1 MRKANW
7 KTGNIDLGQDMRQD
21 DLRQQDL
28 DHELP
33 AAESGEGPAPS
44 SILERSISDR
54 SVSDRSGSG
63 QSGEVGAASEI
74 EKLKSERDALLDRL
88 ARLQAEFDNA
98 RKRAVRE
105 QQDFREFAAADVIK
119 NFLPILDSFERALK
133 AGGDSN
139 SNSNSNS
146 NDFRNGIE
154 LIYRQFQDALQK
166 IGVQPIVSV
175 GQAFDPRV
183 HEAVEMVDTS
193 EVPDH
198 HVLDE
203 LQRGYKYKER
213 LLRPAMVRVARNA
226 RG

>member
-1 MRKANW
+1 MAKGNG
-7 KTGNIDLGQDMRQD
+7 KTEVNL
-21 DLRQQDL
+21 DL
-28 DHELP
+28 DRELP
-33 AAESGEGPAPS
+33 AAEDEETGP
-44 SILERSISDR
+44 ISISGKAADD
-54 SVSDRSGSG
+54 S
-63 QSGEVGAASEI
+63 AASET
-74 EKLKSERDALLDRL
+74 EKLRAERDALLDRL

-105 QQDFREFAAADVIK
+105 QQEFREFAAADVIK

-139 SNSNSNS
+139 SNSNSNE
-146 NDFRNGIE
+146 FRNGIE
-154 LIYRQFQDALQK
+154 LIYRQFEDALQK

-175 GQAFDPRV
+175 GQPFDPRV
-183 HEAVEMVDTS
+183 HEAVEMVDTT

-213 LLRPAMVRVARNA
+213 MLRPAMVRVARNA

>member
-1 MRKANW
+1 MGK
-7 KTGNIDLGQDMRQD
+7 GNARTDGRFNLEHEDLER
-21 DLRQQDL
+21 
-28 DHELP
+28 ELP
-33 AAESGEGPAPS
+33 AAEGGEEAAPG
-44 SILERSISDR
+44 
-54 SVSDRSGSG
+54 SVAGKAA
-63 QSGEVGAASEI
+63 EVGAASGAATSEV
-74 EKLKSERDALLDRL
+74 EKVRAERDALLDRL

-119 NFLPILDSFERALK
+119 NILPTLDSFERALK
-133 AGGDSN
+133 AGGDS
-139 SNSNSNS
+139 SS

-166 IGVQPIVSV
+166 IGVQPIVAM
-175 GQAFDPRV
+175 GQPFDPRV
-183 HEAVEMVDTS
+183 HEAVEMVDTTD
-193 EVPDH
+193 VPDH

-203 LQRGYKYKER
+203 LQRGYKYKDR

>member
-1 MRKANW
+1 MAKGNG
-7 KTGNIDLGQDMRQD
+7 KTEVNL
-21 DLRQQDL
+21 DL
-28 DHELP
+28 DRELP
-33 AAESGEGPAPS
+33 AAEDEETG
-44 SILERSISDR
+44 SISITGKAAD
-54 SVSDRSGSG
+54 
-63 QSGEVGAASEI
+63 QSAASET
-74 EKLKSERDALLDRL
+74 EKLRAERDALLDRL

-105 QQDFREFAAADVIK
+105 QQEFREFAAADVIK

-139 SNSNSNS
+139 SNSISNSNS
-146 NDFRNGIE
+146 NEFRNGIE

-175 GQAFDPRV
+175 GQPFDPRV
-183 HEAVEMVDTS
+183 HEAVEMVDTT

>member
-1 MRKANW
+1 MAKGNG
-7 KTGNIDLGQDMRQD
+7 KTEVNL
-21 DLRQQDL
+21 DL
-28 DHELP
+28 DRELP
-33 AAESGEGPAPS
+33 AAEDEETGPI
-44 SILERSISDR
+44 SITGKAADESA
-54 SVSDRSGSG
+54 VS
-63 QSGEVGAASEI
+63 ET
-74 EKLKSERDALLDRL
+74 EKLRAERDALLDRL

-133 AGGDSN
+133 AGGD
-139 SNSNSNS
+139 SNSNS

-203 LQRGYKYKER
+203 LQRGYRYKER

>member
-1 MRKANW
+1 MRRGN
-7 KTGNIDLGQDMRQD
+7 GNIDLKNI
-21 DLRQQDL
+21 DLNNEDVRREDL
-28 DHELP
+28 DRELP
-33 AAESGEGPAPS
+33 PAEVGEGSAPV
-44 SILERSISDR
+44 SISSKAGD
-54 SVSDRSGSG
+54 VSA
-63 QSGEVGAASEI
+63 QSET
-74 EKLKSERDALLDRL
+74 EKLKAERDALLDRL

-98 RKRAVRE
+98 RKRAARE
-105 QQDFREFAAADVIK
+105 QQEFREFAAADVIK

-133 AGGDSN
+133 AGGDAT
-139 SNSNSNS
+139 
-146 NDFRNGIE
+146 DFRNGVE

-166 IGVQPIVSV
+166 SGVQPIVAV
-175 GQAFDPRV
+175 GQPFDPRI
-183 HEAVEMVDTS
+183 HEAIEMVDTT